1 MQSTNIDEI
10 SSVPY
15 DVIQDKALPTQD
27 HLYKLIIIGDTGK
40 NLRIDYSQVSEKAA
54 FLQELWTTS
63 SSSSTRL
70 QLVWNSD
77 RL

>member
-1 MQSTNIDEI
+1 MNTTNIDEI

-40 NLRIDYSQVSEKAA
+40 PSHADNLQASEKVAC
-54 FLQELWTTS
+54 
-63 SSSSTRL
+63 
-70 QLVWNSD
+70 
-77 RL
+77 